1 MFKSSAKVAHVESH
15 ATDLIIP
22 LIRTAATIGFA
33 VAPCS
38 LGFVIVAV
46 SDRLIHSIMV
56 GDDPELLVSDLQNRF
71 PNDTLEVAEADEGLV
86 AQVVDMIERPES
98 PAQLPLHATCQGV
111 EMRC

>member
-1 MFKSSAKVAHVESH
+1 MFKSSSSPSH
-15 ATDLIIP
+15 AESRKADVIIP

-56 GDDPELLVSDLQNRF
+56 GDDPEQLMSDLQNRF
-71 PNDTLEVAEADEGLV
+71 PNDALEVAETNDGLV
-86 AQVVDMIERPES
+86 EQVVDMIERPEVV
-98 PAQLPLHATCQGV
+98 AQLPLHATCNGV